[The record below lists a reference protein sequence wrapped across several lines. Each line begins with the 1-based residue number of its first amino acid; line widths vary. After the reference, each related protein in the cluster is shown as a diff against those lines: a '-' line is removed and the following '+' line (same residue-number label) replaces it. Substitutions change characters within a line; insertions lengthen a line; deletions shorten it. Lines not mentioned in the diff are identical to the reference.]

1 METPTDLTIP
11 EETIVEIG
19 DFDRIPRMGMIEQQW
34 ETASIPPDEL
44 VDRSVDAV
52 DSLDLDFIPAG
63 GSIAVGVGSRGI
75 ANLSTIAAGVVEGL
89 QDSGFE
95 PFVVPAMGSHGG
107 ATDEGQ
113 RNVLETLGVTESTV
127 GCPIRSSMN
136 VIEVGRTPERN
147 VSVVT
152 DVHAANADAIIPV
165 NRVKPHT
172 DYDGAIE
179 SGLAKMLVIGFGKQ
193 RGAKIAHDWAIDW
206 SLRRMV
212 PSITDQLIE
221 SLPIPGGVAILEDQR
236 DQTARIEGVPAETL
250 LDRERELLQEAEE
263 LLPRLPFEEV
273 DILVVDR
280 QGKDISGQG
289 IDPNVI
295 GRRPFAIN
303 EGEPAVPNIK
313 RIYVRSLS
321 ERTHGNAMGVG
332 SADFV
337 HQDVFRE
344 IDPRDTF
351 VNAITA
357 STVRGIRLPPVV
369 ETDRSGLLACL
380 ACIGVRTAEDVR
392 ILRVTDTMR
401 LERMYASE
409 ALIEASRDREDLHVV
424 EEPTDVTFTHTGR
437 FEAPTPDADGHT
449 LVRQDSD

>member
-1 METPTDLTIP
+1 MDTPTDLTIP
-11 EETIVEIG
+11 DEAVQDIG
-19 DFDRIPRMGMIEQQW
+19 DPDRIPKLGTIEQAW
-34 ETASIPPDEL
+34 ETSPILSEDIRDEAAK
-44 VDRSVDAV
+44 AV
-52 DSLDLDFIPAG
+52 GGLDLSEIPSR
-63 GSIAVGVGSRGI
+63 GSVAVGVGSRGI
-75 ANLSTIAAGVVEGL
+75 ANLPAIVTGVVEAIEERGY
-89 QDSGFE
+89 D
-95 PFVVPAMGSHGG
+95 PFIVPAMGSHGG

-113 RNVLETLGVTESTV
+113 REVLETLGVTESTI
-127 GCPIRSSMN
+127 GCEIKSSM
-136 VIEVGRTPERN
+136 EVVEIATTPDRG

-152 DVHAANADAIIPV
+152 DAHAANADAIIPV

-206 SLRRMV
+206 SLREMV
-212 PSITDQLIE
+212 PSIAKQLI
-221 SLPIPGGVAILEDQR
+221 STLPIVGGIATVEDQR
-236 DQTARIEGVPAETL
+236 DQTAIIEGVPSDQILE
-250 LDRERELLQEAEE
+250 RERELLEKAHE
-263 LLPRLPFEEV
+263 LLPRLPFDDV
-273 DILVVDR
+273 DILIVDR

-303 EGEPAVPNIK
+303 EDEPDSPDIK
-313 RIYVRSLS
+313 RIYVRALS

-337 HQDVFRE
+337 HRDVFSD

-369 ETDRSGLLACL
+369 ASDRSGLLATL
-380 ACIGVRTAEDVR
+380 ASVGVRSPEEVR
-392 ILRVTDTMR
+392 LLRITDTMR
-401 LERMYASE
+401 LERVYASE
-409 ALIEASRDREDLHVV
+409 SLVDEAREREDLNVV
-424 EEPTDVTFTHTGR
+424 SEPADIKFTAEGA
-437 FEAPTPDADGHT
+437 FATPSPDDH
-449 LVRQDSD
+449 